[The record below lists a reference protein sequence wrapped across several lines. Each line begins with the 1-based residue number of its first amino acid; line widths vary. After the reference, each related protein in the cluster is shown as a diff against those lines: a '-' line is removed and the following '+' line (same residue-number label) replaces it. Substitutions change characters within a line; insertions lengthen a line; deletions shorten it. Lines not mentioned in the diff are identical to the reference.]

1 MADIVTLSII
11 IVKVAI
17 ITFMALEVSNIL
29 ALYFKPEFKYANGVG
44 VFKTWKKSKEDSSMY
59 NFTNYL
65 VKWVAGSK
73 VIFVLLLAVILALG
87 WENDLLLIV
96 TIGALIPATMT
107 FYFKLFPL
115 IRKMDKDDQVTP
127 KGYSIGLALMILGFI
142 LVFAGA
148 FVFSLIMYLK

>member
-1 MADIVTLSII
+1 MVDIVTLSMII
-11 IVKVAI
+11 IKVVI
-17 ITFMALEVSNIL
+17 IAFMALEAGNIVVM
-29 ALYFKPEFKYANGVG
+29 YFKPEFKFANGIG
-44 VFKTWKKSKEDSSMY
+44 VFNAWEKSKEEPSMY

-73 VIFVLLLAVILALG
+73 IIFVLLLTVILVVG

-115 IRKMDKDDQVTP
+115 IRKMDKNDQITP

-142 LVFAGA
+142 IAFTTA
-148 FVFSLIMYLK
+148 FVFGLIMYLM